1 MMEVHHGKNVCDYRK
16 RYCRKYGCN
25 GGIIREVSTKEEL
38 SELMERMPYIQ
49 TIQAPNGKVRR
60 ELYELSMKKFDDV
73 EWVKVIKSVYLR
85 MEDRRYEDFE
95 PGYMEKAKQFL
106 YGEIAVCFEIP
117 FEEVEQFVNDTIKK
131 HVEEF

>member
-1 MMEVHHGKNVCDYRK
+1 MGKSYVITESAVAEKTDAME
-16 RYCRKYGCN
+16 
-25 GGIIREVSTKEEL
+25 GIIREVSTKEEL
-38 SELMERMPYIQ
+38 FELMERMPYIQ

-60 ELYELSMKKFDDV
+60 ELYELSMKKYDDV

-106 YGEIAVCFEIP
+106 YGEIAVRFEIP
-117 FEEVEQFVNDTIKK
+117 YEEVEQFVNDTIKK
-131 HVEEF
+131 HLEEF

>member
-1 MMEVHHGKNVCDYRK
+1 MRK
-16 RYCRKYGCN
+16 SYVITAN
-25 GGIIREVSTKEEL
+25 GIVEKSGAMDGIIREVSTKEEL

-49 TIQAPNGKVRR
+49 TIQAPNGKVRK
-60 ELYELSMKKFDDV
+60 ELYELSMKKYDDV

-106 YGEIAVCFEIP
+106 YGEIAVRFEIP
-117 FEEVEQFVNDTIKK
+117 YEEVEQFVNDTIKK
-131 HVEEF
+131 HLEEF

>member
-1 MMEVHHGKNVCDYRK
+1 MGKTYVITE
-16 RYCRKYGCN
+16 N
-25 GGIIREVSTKEEL
+25 GIAENTDATEGIIREVSTKEEL

-131 HVEEF
+131 HLEEF

>member
-1 MMEVHHGKNVCDYRK
+1 MGKSYLITE
-16 RYCRKYGCN
+16 N
-25 GGIIREVSTKEEL
+25 GIAEKTDAMDGFIREVSTKEEL
-38 SELMERMPYIQ
+38 LELIERMPYIQ
-49 TIQAPNGKVRR
+49 TIQAPNGKVRK
-60 ELYELSMKKFDDV
+60 ELYELSMKKFDDE
-73 EWVKVIKSVYLR
+73 EWVKVIKSVFLR

-131 HVEEF
+131 HLEEF

>member
-1 MMEVHHGKNVCDYRK
+1 MGKSYVITESAVAEKTDAMER
-16 RYCRKYGCN
+16 
-25 GGIIREVSTKEEL
+25 IIREVSTKEEL

-49 TIQAPNGKVRR
+49 TIQAPNGKVRK
-60 ELYELSMKKFDDV
+60 ELYELSMKKYDDV

-106 YGEIAVCFEIP
+106 YGEIAVRFEIP
-117 FEEVEQFVNDTIKK
+117 YEEVEQFVNDTIKK
-131 HVEEF
+131 HLEEF

>member
-1 MMEVHHGKNVCDYRK
+1 MGKSYVITESAVAEKTDAME
-16 RYCRKYGCN
+16 
-25 GGIIREVSTKEEL
+25 GIIREVSTKEEL
-38 SELMERMPYIQ
+38 FELMERMPYIQ

-60 ELYELSMKKFDDV
+60 ELYELSMKKYDDV

-106 YGEIAVCFEIP
+106 YGEIAVRFEIP
-117 FEEVEQFVNDTIKK
+117 YEEVEQFVNDTTKK
-131 HVEEF
+131 HLEEF

>member
-1 MMEVHHGKNVCDYRK
+1 MGELYVITESAVAEKTDAMA
-16 RYCRKYGCN
+16 
-25 GGIIREVSTKEEL
+25 GIIREVSTKEEL

-60 ELYELSMKKFDDV
+60 ELYELSMKKYDDV
-73 EWVKVIKSVYLR
+73 EWAKVIKSVYLR

-106 YGEIAVCFEIP
+106 YGEIAVRFEIP
-117 FEEVEQFVNDTIKK
+117 YEEVEQFVNDTIKK
-131 HVEEF
+131 HLVEF

>member
-1 MMEVHHGKNVCDYRK
+1 MGKTYVITE
-16 RYCRKYGCN
+16 N
-25 GGIIREVSTKEEL
+25 GIAENTDATEGIIREVSTKEEL

-49 TIQAPNGKVRR
+49 TIRAPNGKVRR

-131 HVEEF
+131 HLEEF